1 MLLITRKSNMD
12 TFIDIK
18 NEDVVK
24 IPPMLLTHDLKT
36 NVLHALQRKYEGICS
51 KFGYIKQGS
60 IRDIVLNNGQIE
72 TSTFHGYVNF
82 DVTFVSQICNPPINS
97 VVRCVV
103 RNVNS
108 FGILC
113 AAGYN
118 EGGTLHNILNVV
130 VPKQNYNGDGDY
142 FAMIDKVN
150 INDYINVEILGKKYI
165 LNNKNINVFGKMV
178 DMGEVDVNNQSLDSD
193 ECSRNGLVEDCDSE
207 NEDVV
212 SNDIEDDDNGEEND
226 HDANSVSDL
235 DNTSAVGEFNLNAD
249 DDLSDIDNTS
259 DIDDDV

>member
-1 MLLITRKSNMD
+1 MD
-12 TFIDIK
+12 TFIEIK

-24 IPPMLLTHDLKT
+24 IPPRLLTNDLKT
-36 NVLHALQRKYEGICS
+36 NVLHALQKKYEGVCS
-51 KFGYIKQGS
+51 KFGYIKKDS
-60 IRDIVLNNGQIE
+60 IRDISLNNGQVE

-82 DVTFVSQICNPPINS
+82 HVTFVSHICNPSINS

-103 RNVNS
+103 RNINS

-113 AAGYN
+113 AAGYK
-118 EGGTLHNILNVV
+118 EGGTLHSILNVV
-130 VPKQNYNGDGDY
+130 VPKQNHNGDGDY

-178 DMGEVDVNNQSLDSD
+178 AMGDVDVNGSLDND

-207 NEDVV
+207 NDDVDSNVIEDVD
-212 SNDIEDDDNGEEND
+212 NEDNGEDND
-226 HDANSVSDL
+226 HDANSVSDV
-235 DNTSAVGEFNLNAD
+235 DNTNALDEFNLNGEE
-249 DDLSDIDNTS
+249 DLSDAENTS
-259 DIDDDV
+259 DVEDDL